1 MRVKL
6 EYLLIGIIVLFGLHL
21 LIDRCRCNGF
31 SVGMPEYRFQLKN
44 CSDSTAV
51 NDLINLLEDETSVYV
66 DKVDGHM
73 IHTKDYI
80 YIYMWS
86 EDIIKE
92 QDRREQ
98 KCKEHIVDLSELFFL
113 H

>member
-6 EYLLIGIIVLFGLHL
+6 EHLLIGIIVLFGLHL